1 MSEPK
6 SIEELDRLLNGLVD
20 QQLSE
25 ADETRLAELLR
36 QDATARRRYRIFME
50 LHGALHWDYAAAV
63 TSPAIEPAS
72 QSVRRDRRMASFFAW
87 AAAAVLLFATGY
99 YWATSAKLKSDAPL
113 IVIAQLESID
123 GAVTWSVNGMRRS
136 DLTAGARLPAG
147 TLIMEGESASAL
159 LRFNDG
165 TALTLCGD
173 TELEFSDDG
182 QKRLTLKSG
191 MLSVD
196 ARPQPTGRPMIL
208 RTQTAEIEVVG
219 TVFSLSADPQA
230 TQLSVETGRVRM
242 RRLTDGKSVDVGASQ
257 TATAT
262 LDSVESLQVH
272 TPQTPSTNI
281 RYLFSEPLPSNWK
294 GERLPADANE
304 PDRVRAVPCVAG
316 RKADGAPVVQYGVSV
331 RGHDGR
337 VAALRPESTL
347 TLRFRSEQ
355 LVPLRIML
363 TVQRPNG
370 AFGGNFEKSVGIDY
384 GEESADGW
392 RRVTIPL
399 SEFHPLIPRFAKPP
413 ENGEVSLV
421 FVTTFQVSAQ
431 LEVAELAFEVPQP

>member
-6 SIEELDRLLNGLVD
+6 SIEELDRLLNALVD
-20 QQLSE
+20 QQLMDGE
-25 ADETRLAELLR
+25 ETRLAVLLR

-63 TSPAIEPAS
+63 TSPAVEHAS
-72 QSVRRDRRMASFFAW
+72 QSVHRNRRIASFFAS

-99 YWATSAKLKSDAPL
+99 YWATSANLKSDAPM
-113 IVIAQLESID
+113 IAQLESIE
-123 GAVTWSVNGMRRS
+123 GAITWSVNGTRRS
-136 DLTAGARLPAG
+136 DLAVGARLPAG
-147 TLIMEGESASAL
+147 SLILEGESASVL
-159 LRFNDG
+159 LRFSDG
-165 TALTLCGD
+165 TALTLCGE

-191 MLSVD
+191 TLSVD
-196 ARPQPTGRPMIL
+196 ARPQPTGRPMIV

-242 RRLTDGKSVDVGASQ
+242 RRLADGKSVDVADSQ

-262 LDSVESLQVH
+262 LDSEESLQVH
-272 TPQTPSTNI
+272 VPQTPSTNI
-281 RYLFSEPLPSNWK
+281 RYLFGEPLPSNWK
-294 GERLPADANE
+294 GERLSANATD

-316 RKADGAPVVQYGVSV
+316 RKADGVPVVQYGMSV
-331 RGHDGR
+331 RGHNGR
-337 VAALRPESTL
+337 VAALRPESAL
-347 TLRFRSEQ
+347 TLRFRAEQ
-355 LVPLRIML
+355 RVPLRIML

-370 AFGGNFEKSVGIDY
+370 SFGGNFEKSVGIED
-384 GEESADGW
+384 GEESPGGW

-399 SEFHPLIPRFAKPP
+399 SEFRPLIARFAKPP

-421 FVTTFQVSAQ
+421 FVTTYRVSAL

>member
-6 SIEELDRLLNGLVD
+6 SIEELDRLLNALVD
-20 QQLSE
+20 QQLTDAE
-25 ADETRLAELLR
+25 ETRLAELLR
-36 QDATARRRYRIFME
+36 QDARARRRYRIFME

-63 TSPAIEPAS
+63 TSPAVEPVS
-72 QSVRRDRRMASFFAW
+72 QSVRLDRRMASLFAW

-99 YWATSAKLKSDAPL
+99 YWATTAKLKSDAPL
-113 IVIAQLESID
+113 IAQLESIE
-123 GAVTWSVNGMRRS
+123 GAVTWSVNGTRRS

-173 TELEFSDDG
+173 TELDFSDDG
-182 QKRLTLKSG
+182 QKRLALKSG

-196 ARPQPTGRPMIL
+196 ARPQPTGRPMIV

-242 RRLTDGKSVDVGASQ
+242 RRLADGKSVDVADSQ

-262 LDSVESLQVH
+262 LDSLESLQVH
-272 TPQTPSTNI
+272 APQTPSTNI
-281 RYLFSEPLPSNWK
+281 RYLFNEPLPSKWK
-294 GERLPADANE
+294 GERQPADATA

-316 RKADGAPVVQYGVSV
+316 RKADGAPVVQYGISV
-331 RGHDGR
+331 RGHNGR
-337 VAALRPESTL
+337 VAALRPESVL

-355 LVPLRIML
+355 RVPLRIML

-370 AFGGNFEKSVGIDY
+370 SFGGNFEKSVGMED
-384 GEESADGW
+384 GEEATDGW

-399 SEFHPLIPRFAKPP
+399 SEFRPLIPRFAKPP

-421 FVTTFQVSAQ
+421 FLSTFQVSAQ
-431 LEVAELAFEVPQP
+431 LEVCELTFEVSQ

>member
-6 SIEELDRLLNGLVD
+6 SSDELDRLLNALVD
-20 QQLSE
+20 QQLSD
-25 ADETRLAELLR
+25 ADRIRLPEILR

-63 TSPAIEPAS
+63 TSPAVEHAS
-72 QSVRRDRRMASFFAW
+72 QSVHRNRRMASFVAW

-99 YWATSAKLKSDAPL
+99 YWATTTKLKSDAPM
-113 IVIAQLESID
+113 IVQLESID
-123 GAVTWSVNGMRRS
+123 GAVTWSVTGTRRS
-136 DLTAGARLPAG
+136 GLAAGARLPAG
-147 TLIMEGESASAL
+147 TLILEGESASAL

-173 TELEFSDDG
+173 TELDFSDDG
-182 QKRLTLKSG
+182 QKRLALKNG
-191 MLSVD
+191 TLSVD
-196 ARPQPTGRPMIL
+196 ARPQPTGRPMIV

-219 TVFSLSADPQA
+219 TIFSLSADPQA

-242 RRLTDGKSVDVGASQ
+242 RRLADGKSVDVADSQ

-262 LDSVESLQVH
+262 LDSEESLQVH
-272 TPQTPSTNI
+272 VPQTPSTNI
-281 RYLFSEPLPSNWK
+281 RYLFGEPLPSNWK
-294 GERLPADANE
+294 GERLSANATD

-316 RKADGAPVVQYGVSV
+316 RKADGAPVVQYGISV
-331 RGHDGR
+331 RGNNGR
-337 VAALRPESTL
+337 VAGLRPQSLL

-355 LVPLRIML
+355 RVPLRIML

-370 AFGGNFEKSVGIDY
+370 SFGGNFEKSVGIED
-384 GEESADGW
+384 GEEATDGW
-392 RRVTIPL
+392 RRLKIPL
-399 SEFHPLIPRFAKPP
+399 SDFHPLIPRFAKPP

-421 FVTTFQVSAQ
+421 FVTTYRVSAL